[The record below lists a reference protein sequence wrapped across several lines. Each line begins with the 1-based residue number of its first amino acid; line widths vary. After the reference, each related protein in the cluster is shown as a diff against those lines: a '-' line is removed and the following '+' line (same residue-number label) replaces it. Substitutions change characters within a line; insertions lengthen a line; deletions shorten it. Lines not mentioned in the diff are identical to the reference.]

1 MFRFCFLLVFVL
13 LALSASML
21 VATNASLG
29 APGALAPA
37 DSPHHAMTGIDVYE
51 SMNSEPFAG
60 KRIGLV
66 TNQTSVDSQGVRTI
80 DVFAGDRDFKLVAL
94 FSPEHGVSGTADAAV
109 GDATDATTGLPIYSL
124 YGDTRRPTD
133 AMLKG
138 IDVLVYDIQDA
149 GVRFYTY
156 VTTMGY
162 CMEQAAKQHI
172 AFFVLDRPAIL
183 GGEVIEGPM
192 LDADKTSFVAYFP
205 MPVRFGMT
213 LGELAQM
220 FNAEN
225 KIGADLHIVAM
236 RNWRRSETY
245 DQTGLAWI
253 APSPNLRTLRAAF
266 PYPGIEILQAGGVS
280 VGRGTDTPFEV
291 FGAPWIHADE
301 LAAELKRRQIPGLSV
316 APTTFTPNAALYK
329 GERCQGVSLT
339 VTNRGSFRSMLMG
352 LEIISALHK
361 LYPQNFDIA
370 KTIELLGSQS
380 TVERLE
386 RGDDPRR
393 IVADWSADLDKFR
406 ATRQKY
412 LIYH

>member
-1 MFRFCFLLVFVL
+1 MLNATTTFRWLPE
-13 LALSASML
+13 A
-21 VATNASLG
+21 VAGSGSVQHT
-29 APGALAPA
+29 
-37 DSPHHAMTGIDVYE
+37 MTGIDVLE
-51 SMNSEPFAG
+51 AQNFAALQG
-60 KRIGLV
+60 KRVGLI
-66 TNQTSVDSQGVRTI
+66 TNHTGVDSAGRRTI
-80 DVFAGDRDFKLVAL
+80 DVLAHAPGVKLVAL
-94 FSPEHGVSGTADAAV
+94 FSPEHGIAGRMDDTVANSSDEA
-109 GDATDATTGLPIYSL
+109 TGLPIYSL
-124 YGDTRRPTD
+124 YGETRRPTAAMFANLD
-133 AMLKG
+133 A
-138 IDVLVYDIQDA
+138 LVYDIQDA

-162 CMEQAAKQHI
+162 CMEQAAKQRT
-172 AFFVLDRPAIL
+172 AFFVLDRPDIL

-225 KIGADLHIVAM
+225 KIGADLHVIAM
-236 RNWRRSETY
+236 RNWRRSETH

-266 PYPGIEILQAGGVS
+266 LYPGIEILQAGGVS
-280 VGRGTDTPFEV
+280 VGRGTDTPFEL
-291 FGAPWIHADE
+291 FGAPWVHADA
-301 LAAELKRRQIPGLSV
+301 LVAELKRRRIPGLSI
-316 APTTFTPNAALYK
+316 APTEFTPSAGVYK
-329 GERCQGVSLT
+329 DERCEGVSLT

-352 LEIISALHK
+352 LEIIAALHK

-370 KTIELLGSQS
+370 KTVELVGSQS
-380 TVERLE
+380 TIDRLQ
-386 RGDDPRR
+386 RGDDPRD
-393 IVADWSADLDKFR
+393 VLAGWSSDLDKFR

>member
-1 MFRFCFLLVFVL
+1 MLNATTTFRWLPE
-13 LALSASML
+13 A
-21 VATNASLG
+21 VAGSGSVQHT
-29 APGALAPA
+29 
-37 DSPHHAMTGIDVYE
+37 MTGIDVLE
-51 SMNSEPFAG
+51 AQNFAALQG
-60 KRIGLV
+60 KRVGLI
-66 TNQTSVDSQGVRTI
+66 TNHTGVDSAGRRTI
-80 DVFAGDRDFKLVAL
+80 DVLAHAPGVKLVAL
-94 FSPEHGVSGTADAAV
+94 FSPEHGIAGRMDDTVANSSDEA
-109 GDATDATTGLPIYSL
+109 TGLPIYSL
-124 YGDTRRPTD
+124 YGETRRPTAAMFANLD
-133 AMLKG
+133 A
-138 IDVLVYDIQDA
+138 LVYDIQDA

-162 CMEQAAKQHI
+162 CMEQAAKQRI
-172 AFFVLDRPAIL
+172 AFFVLDRPDIL

-225 KIGADLHIVAM
+225 KIGADLHVIAM
-236 RNWRRSETY
+236 RNWRRSETH

-266 PYPGIEILQAGGVS
+266 LYPGIEILQAGGVS
-280 VGRGTDTPFEV
+280 VGRGTDTPFEL
-291 FGAPWIHADE
+291 FGAPWVHADA
-301 LAAELKRRQIPGLSV
+301 LVAELKRRRIPGLSI
-316 APTTFTPNAALYK
+316 APTEFTPSAGVYK
-329 GERCQGVSLT
+329 DERCEGVSLT

-352 LEIISALHK
+352 LEIIAALHK

-370 KTIELLGSQS
+370 KTVELVGSQS
-380 TVERLE
+380 TIDRLQ
-386 RGDDPRR
+386 RGDDPRD
-393 IVADWSADLDKFR
+393 VLAGWSSDLDKFR